1 MMSLGKSISHPPV
14 MVFFFFFLRNIEAL
28 NYYENIV
35 KFSSGYGTL
44 L

>member
-14 MVFFFFFLRNIEAL
+14 MVFFFFLRNIEAL